1 MKKTIIIT
9 SILVSILGFG
19 ANFIYD
25 KFILLNSQISNLKTT
40 NKNLQTKNNSLTKKQ
55 RDIKNKISQRKKEL
69 FKQKLD
75 RAKKKLAKATTSAIP
90 FVGTASVVGMTYWEM
105 ENYCN
110 DIKEF
115 KKFEESVFGKNDEAI
130 SEEEKAL
137 CGYDYETIEKI
148 VLKDLNDIEVDTKD
162 WASKTYDEWSNK
174 LDIELNKIKIEYMD
188 SK

>member
-1 MKKTIIIT
+1 MKKTIIVT

-25 KFILLNSQISNLKTT
+25 KFTQLNSQISNLKTS
-40 NKNLQTKNNSLTKKQ
+40 NKNLKAENKTLTKTQ
-55 RDIKNKISQRKKEL
+55 RDTKKIISKRKKEL
-69 FKQKLD
+69 FKKKLD
-75 RAKKKLAKATTSAIP
+75 RAKKKLTKATTSAIP
-90 FVGTASVVGMTYWEM
+90 FIGTVSVVGMTYWEM

-115 KKFEESVFGKNDEAI
+115 KKFEESFFGKNDEAI

-148 VLKDLNDIEVDTKD
+148 VLKDLNKFETETKS
-162 WASKTYDEWSNK
+162 WASETYDDWSNK
-174 LDIELNKIKIEYMD
+174 LDNELNKLKTDYMD
-188 SK
+188 TK